1 MKINEMISEKFF
13 HDMSEISQKLA
24 YWHFKNKKIVFTN
37 GCFDIVHKGHID
49 YLAKSADQ
57 GDILIIGL
65 NTDASVKVLKGENR
79 PIIDQNSRGLLLA
92 SLLFVD
98 AVVLFKEQT
107 PEKIIE
113 FIKPD
118 ILIKGSDYHPEDIVG
133 YEFVKK
139 NNGNVVTIDFLEGYS
154 TSKIIQKI
162 VASQ

>member
-1 MKINEMISEKFF
+1 MISEKFF

-79 PIIDQNSRGLLLA
+79 PIIDQDSRGLLLA

>member
-1 MKINEMISEKFF
+1 MIGEKFF

>member
-1 MKINEMISEKFF
+1 MISEKFF